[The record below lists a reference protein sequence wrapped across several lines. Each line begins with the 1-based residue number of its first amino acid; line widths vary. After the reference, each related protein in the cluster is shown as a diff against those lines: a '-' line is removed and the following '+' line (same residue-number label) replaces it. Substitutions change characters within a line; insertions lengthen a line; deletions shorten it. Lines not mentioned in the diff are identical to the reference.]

1 MPETTWGTTP
11 GSTALQALR
20 ITSESLGFNI
30 ENITSN
36 ELDYS
41 RMVGDLIQTG
51 AENSGGIDFELS
63 YGTFDD
69 LLEGAMMSDWVGVA
83 GGATGTITSG
93 TAGSNLEFTLNGTS
107 NLIVLGSGVTHSII
121 AGQWIRLLN
130 STADDGYHYVTT
142 VSGATLTVSTDL
154 TGGEVLGESDAAVI
168 KGFRL
173 RNGSTKKHY
182 TIERYHADMTP
193 ALYFQFQGMMVNQ
206 MSLNAAANAILTGN
220 MSFIGKGLRN
230 SIVATSSCGTSTTA
244 ANDNNVMNAVSNV
257 ANIMEG
263 STLTAMSG
271 VYIQSLDFTLNNNLR
286 GNAAIGTL
294 GNTSVSLGRCEVNG
308 SMNVYFTNKNLYDK
322 YLAGTESGLSFRVSE
337 LATATHNSYVFTFP
351 RVKFASDTVNAGG
364 INTDVIENF
373 TWQALRH
380 ATQSCL
386 INIDRFP
393 TD

>member
-1 MPETTWGTTP
+1 MPEVTWGVTP
-11 GSTALQALR
+11 GTTALQALR
-20 ITSESLGFNI
+20 ITGESLGFNI

-41 RMVGDLIQTG
+41 RMVGDLVQTG
-51 AENSGGIDFELS
+51 AENSGAIDFELS

-93 TAGSNLEFTLNGTS
+93 VGALNFTLNST
-107 NLIVLGSGVTHSII
+107 NNTIVLGASVSHAII
-121 AGQWIRLLN
+121 AGQWIRLLG

-142 VSGATLTVSTDL
+142 VATNTLTVQSL
-154 TGGEVLGESDAAVI
+154 TTGEVLVGTDAAVI

-173 RNGSTKKHY
+173 RNGSTNKFY
-182 TIERYHADMTP
+182 TIEREHADLSP
-193 ALYFQFQGMMVNQ
+193 VLYFQFQGMMVNQ
-206 MSLNAAANAILTGN
+206 MSLNVAANAILTGN

-230 SIVATSSCGTSTTA
+230 SVVATSSCGSSTTA
-244 ANDNNVMNAVSNV
+244 ANDNNIMNAVSNIGS
-257 ANIMEG
+257 IMEG
-263 STLTAMSG
+263 STLTTLSG

-294 GNTSVSLGRCEVNG
+294 GNTSVSLGRCEAGG
-308 SMNVYFTNKNLYDK
+308 SMNVYLANKTLYDK

-337 LATATHNSYVFTFP
+337 LATATHNTYVFTFP
-351 RVKFASDTVNAGG
+351 RVKFASDTVNASG
-364 INTDVIENF
+364 INTDVMENF